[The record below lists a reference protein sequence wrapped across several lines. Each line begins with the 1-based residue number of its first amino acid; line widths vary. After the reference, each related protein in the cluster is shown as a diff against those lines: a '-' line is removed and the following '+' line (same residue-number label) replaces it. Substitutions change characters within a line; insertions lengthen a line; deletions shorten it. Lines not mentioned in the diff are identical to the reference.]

1 MRASD
6 VPRATEPSLSTA
18 LRLRLSRRRKS
29 TRRHWPRASL
39 RRMKAAVPTP
49 AAGGLVLSHLLW
61 EASCCLFSPPSWL
74 PHGRRQSE
82 QRRARAY
89 CPVHPPPA
97 APELNH
103 FVLAHAQNLLRYSR
117 ATHVLTYLD
126 FGVGGVARHERAHS
140 ESLLPV
146 TRSISRL
153 PRDIRAGPSCCAR
166 TAGGVPAGARAVAR
180 DLYGGG
186 GVPHV
191 APRRSCY
198 GRRGSPRRGR
208 RRPSFSAGP
217 GEHACLDSCFYGAR
231 ARGLLAR
238 KRPRSFDA

>member
-117 ATHVLTYLD
+117 TWTSALAAWRATSAPTQRAYYPSPAVSQGSREISGPDHLVVQGRPAVFRLVRELSPVISTAAAGFHTSRLGGRAMG
-126 FGVGGVARHERAHS
+126 GVGRRDAVVVAR
-140 ESLLPV
+140 
-146 TRSISRL
+146 RSQ
-153 PRDIRAGPSCCAR
+153 
-166 TAGGVPAGARAVAR
+166 PALENTPAWIHVSTMLGLGA
-180 DLYGGG
+180 
-186 GVPHV
+186 
-191 APRRSCY
+191 SW
-198 GRRGSPRRGR
+198 
-208 RRPSFSAGP
+208 
-217 GEHACLDSCFYGAR
+217 
-231 ARGLLAR
+231 
-238 KRPRSFDA
+238 

>member
-117 ATHVLTYLD
+117 TWTSALAAWRATSAPSA
-126 FGVGGVARHERAHS
+126 VAPSARAS
-140 ESLLPV
+140 
-146 TRSISRL
+146 TI
-153 PRDIRAGPSCCAR
+153 GAR
-166 TAGGVPAGARAVAR
+166 TPQKWACTS
-180 DLYGGG
+180 
-186 GVPHV
+186 
-191 APRRSCY
+191 APSSARRSCIKV
-198 GRRGSPRRGR
+198 PRLY
-208 RRPSFSAGP
+208 SV
-217 GEHACLDSCFYGAR
+217 L
-231 ARGLLAR
+231 
-238 KRPRSFDA
+238 